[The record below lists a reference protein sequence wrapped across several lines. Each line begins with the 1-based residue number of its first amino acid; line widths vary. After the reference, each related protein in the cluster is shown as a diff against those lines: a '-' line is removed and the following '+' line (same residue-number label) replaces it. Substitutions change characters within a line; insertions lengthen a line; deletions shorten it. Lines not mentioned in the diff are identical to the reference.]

1 MNHPLYDL
9 LKRLDKSKTYYT
21 LSRYRD
27 DTIMVTIHFVGERI
41 EAEVFDDGHMEV
53 SRFLGTRMFW
63 VGKS

>member
-41 EAEVFDDGHMEV
+41 
-53 SRFLGTRMFW
+53 
-63 VGKS
+63 